1 MKIIRSFAV
10 ELEIWK
16 TFLANCRREGGSG
29 SKTLQDFIM
38 QYNEKHK
45 LPNPQLLIER
55 FSGVTNH
62 KTRQPSDCHFWKVR
76 VKPTPPYQAYCSKY
90 KRMVLGASCCD
101 LWKA

>member
-16 TFLANCRREGGSG
+16 KFLDNCRREGDSG
-29 SKTLQDFIM
+29 SKILQNFIM

-55 FSGVTNH
+55 FSGLTNH
-62 KTRQPSDCHFWKVR
+62 KTRQPSDCHFWKPR
-76 VKPTPPYQAYCSKY
+76 PKAQPPYKAYCGKF
-90 KRMVLGASCCD
+90 KRMVVEASCCD